1 MSCLHTIAKAS
12 LSSVGVICLLFSIGI
27 VASFPSQ
34 KAKAVKLKS
43 ALQQADLILHQR
55 RNASIE
61 SSLETTIRFKA
72 DIGYQKEEEIQVSVL
87 QWRPVDLSKAGSF
100 SGGTHTTGPPND
112 YLLCYWRGESFE
124 LLDSKSGKTSLD
136 HQISFNDYLPFL
148 TVFAGLACVSFWL
161 RSLIPKP
168 GHTAIPELLVQPR

>member
-1 MSCLHTIAKAS
+1 ML
-12 LSSVGVICLLFSIGI
+12 CLLFSIGI

-34 KAKAVKLKS
+34 KAEAIKLKS
-43 ALQQADLILHQR
+43 ALQQADRILHQR
-55 RNASIE
+55 RKASVE

-72 DIGYQKEEEIQVSVL
+72 DIGHWNEEEIQVSVL

-100 SGGTHTTGPPND
+100 SGGSHITGLPND

-136 HQISFNDYLPFL
+136 HQIFFNDRLPFL
-148 TVFAGLACVSFWL
+148 MIFAGLACGSFWL
-161 RSLIPKP
+161 RWLIAKP
-168 GHTAIPELLVQPR
+168 GHTGVKEILVQRSIPR